1 MARFRA
7 HVFDAIRSN
16 LDSFGYFN
24 LFIEFGEKNIAL
36 ALALAFSV
44 IVKRAHI
51 SRGTMTVAL

>member
-24 LFIEFGEKNIAL
+24 LFIEFGEKIL
-36 ALALAFSV
+36 PLPLPLPLV
-44 IVKRAHI
+44 
-51 SRGTMTVAL
+51 